1 MPDPLRDYLNQIG
14 KIPLLTAAEEIE
26 LGNSIQRMMPLLEKP
41 DLTKDEQKIIRIGKR
56 AKKRMVQGNLRLV
69 ISVASKYNKMTS
81 RLSMQDLI
89 QEGNIGLIRAVE
101 MFDPSRGYKF
111 STYAYWW
118 IRQGIMRAT
127 QTQDRMI
134 KLPSGAP
141 DGLRKVKYF
150 MIDYQ
155 KEHGVMPSLKEC
167 ADLIGV
173 QPETMRN
180 YLQASEDATSLD
192 AKPRS
197 RADDGS
203 QILDLIP
210 STYGAADEDLELD
223 TATLAIKR
231 AFKEMTERERTIITM
246 RYGLDGEEPLS
257 NPSIAKK
264 IGIHKE
270 AARKLVHQTENKLR
284 DLLMDRPPGKSKRQ
298 KSSSSL
304 TWGWG

>member
-1 MPDPLRDYLNQIG
+1 MADPLRDYLNQIG

-155 KEHGVMPSLKEC
+155 KEHGKMPSLQEC

>member
-304 TWGWG
+304 TWGWS

>member
-192 AKPRS
+192 TKPRS

>member
-150 MIDYQ
+150 MVDYQ
-155 KEHGVMPSLKEC
+155 KEHGKMPSLQQC

-304 TWGWG
+304 TWGWS

>member
-26 LGNSIQRMMPLLEKP
+26 LGNSIQRMMPLLDKP

>member
-26 LGNSIQRMMPLLEKP
+26 LGNSIQRMMPLLEKLNP
-41 DLTKDEQKIIRIGKR
+41 TKDEQKIIRIGKR

-155 KEHGVMPSLKEC
+155 KEHGKMPSLQEC

-231 AFKEMTERERTIITM
+231 AFGEMTERERTIITM

>member
-1 MPDPLRDYLNQIG
+1 
-14 KIPLLTAAEEIE
+14 
-26 LGNSIQRMMPLLEKP
+26 
-41 DLTKDEQKIIRIGKR
+41 
-56 AKKRMVQGNLRLV
+56 V

-155 KEHGVMPSLKEC
+155 KEHGVMPTLKQC

-180 YLQASEDATSLD
+180 YLQAASDATSLD
-192 AKPRS
+192 AKAKS
-197 RADDGS
+197 RTDDGS
-203 QILDLIP
+203 SIIDLIQ
-210 STYGAADEDLELD
+210 STYGAADEDLELG
-223 TATLAIKR
+223 TAALAIKR
-231 AFKEMTERERTIITM
+231 AFGEMTERERIIITM

-298 KSSSSL
+298 KNSSSL

>member
-155 KEHGVMPSLKEC
+155 KEHGKMPSLQEC

>member
-26 LGNSIQRMMPLLEKP
+26 LGNSIQRMMPLLDKP
-41 DLTKDEQKIIRIGKR
+41 NPTKEEQKVIRIGKR

-155 KEHGVMPSLKEC
+155 KEHGVMPTLKQC

-180 YLQASEDATSLD
+180 YLQAASDATSLD
-192 AKPRS
+192 AKAKS
-197 RADDGS
+197 RTDDGCS
-203 QILDLIP
+203 IIDLIQ
-210 STYGAADEDLELD
+210 STYGAADEDLELG
-223 TATLAIKR
+223 TAALAIKR
-231 AFKEMTERERTIITM
+231 AFGEMTERERIIITM

-298 KSSSSL
+298 KNSSSL

>member
-26 LGNSIQRMMPLLEKP
+26 LGNSIQRMMPLLDKP

-304 TWGWG
+304 TWGWS

>member
-14 KIPLLTAAEEIE
+14 RIPLLTPAEEIE
-26 LGNSIQRMMPLLEKP
+26 LGNSIQRMMPLVDKAE
-41 DLTKDEQKIIRIGKR
+41 LTKEEQKVIRIGER

-69 ISVASKYNKMTS
+69 ISVASKYSRMTS

-155 KEHGVMPSLKEC
+155 REHGVMPTLKQC

-180 YLQASEDATSLD
+180 YLQAAEDATSLD
-192 AKPRS
+192 AKAKNRD
-197 RADDGS
+197 DDGS

-210 STYGAADEDLELD
+210 STYGSPNEDLEVD
-223 TATLAIKR
+223 TAVLAVKR
-231 AFKEMTERERTIITM
+231 AFVEMTEQERQIITM

-257 NPSIAKK
+257 NPGIGKK

-270 AARKLVHQTENKLR
+270 AARKLVHQTEEKLR
-284 DLLMDRPPGKSKRQ
+284 DILMDRPPGKSKRQ

-304 TWGWG
+304 TWGWS

>member
-1 MPDPLRDYLNQIG
+1 MADPLRDYLNQIG

-26 LGNSIQRMMPLLEKP
+26 LGNAVQRMMRLADKQ
-41 DLTKDEQKIIRIGKR
+41 DLTDSERKIVRIGTR

-69 ISVASKYNKMTS
+69 ISVASKYSKMTN

-101 MFDPSRGYKF
+101 MFDPARGYKF

-118 IRQGIMRAT
+118 VRQGIMRAT
-127 QTQDRMI
+127 TTQDRMI

-141 DGLRKVKYF
+141 DGLRKVRYF

-155 KEHGVMPSLKEC
+155 KEHGTLPTLKQC

-180 YLQASEDATSLD
+180 YLQAAEDATSLD
-192 AKPRS
+192 AKAKNS
-197 RADDGS
+197 KDDGS
-203 QILDLIP
+203 SIIDLIP
-210 STYGAADEDLELD
+210 SGYGNPDEELTAD
-223 TATLAIKR
+223 TASLALRRAMKSMSEHEKHVITL
-231 AFKEMTERERTIITM
+231 
-246 RYGLDGEEPLS
+246 RYGLNGDEPMS
-257 NPSIAKK
+257 NPSIAEE
-264 IGIHKE
+264 IGVGKE
-270 AARKLVHQTENKLR
+270 AARKMVLQAEARLR
-284 DLLMDRPPGKSKRQ
+284 LLLTDKPPGKPQ
-298 KSSSSL
+298 KQKCSSSL

>member
-26 LGNSIQRMMPLLEKP
+26 LGNSIQRMMPLLDNP
-41 DLTKDEQKIIRIGKR
+41 NPTKDEQKIIRIGKR

-69 ISVASKYNKMTS
+69 ISVASKYNKMTN

-155 KEHGVMPSLKEC
+155 KEHGKMPSLKEC

-180 YLQASEDATSLD
+180 YLQAAEDATSLD
-192 AKPRS
+192 AKPKS
-197 RADDGS
+197 RGEEGS

-231 AFKEMTERERTIITM
+231 AFGEMTEHERNIITM

-284 DLLMDRPPGKSKRQ
+284 DILMDRPPGKSKQQ

>member
-26 LGNSIQRMMPLLEKP
+26 LGNSIQRMMPLLDKP
-41 DLTKDEQKIIRIGKR
+41 NPTKEEQKVIRIGKR

-155 KEHGVMPSLKEC
+155 KEHGVMPTLKQC

-180 YLQASEDATSLD
+180 YLQAASDATSLD
-192 AKPRS
+192 AKAKSTCTQRS
-197 RADDGS
+197 
-203 QILDLIP
+203 
-210 STYGAADEDLELD
+210 
-223 TATLAIKR
+223 K
-231 AFKEMTERERTIITM
+231 
-246 RYGLDGEEPLS
+246 
-257 NPSIAKK
+257 
-264 IGIHKE
+264 
-270 AARKLVHQTENKLR
+270 
-284 DLLMDRPPGKSKRQ
+284 
-298 KSSSSL
+298 
-304 TWGWG
+304 

>member
-26 LGNSIQRMMPLLEKP
+26 LGNSIQRMMPLLDKP

-69 ISVASKYNKMTS
+69 ISVASKYSKMTN

-155 KEHGVMPSLKEC
+155 KEHGKMPSLKEC

-231 AFKEMTERERTIITM
+231 AFGEMTERERTIITM

-257 NPSIAKK
+257 NPNIAKK

>member
-26 LGNSIQRMMPLLEKP
+26 LGNSIQRMMPLLDKP
-41 DLTKDEQKIIRIGKR
+41 NPTKEEQKVIRIGKR

-155 KEHGVMPSLKEC
+155 KEHGVMPTLKQC

-180 YLQASEDATSLD
+180 YLQAASDATSLD
-192 AKPRS
+192 AKAKS
-197 RADDGS
+197 RTDDGS
-203 QILDLIP
+203 SIIDLIQ
-210 STYGAADEDLELD
+210 STYGAADEDLELG
-223 TATLAIKR
+223 TAALAIKR
-231 AFKEMTERERTIITM
+231 AFGEMTERERIIITM

-298 KSSSSL
+298 KNSSSL

>member
-26 LGNSIQRMMPLLEKP
+26 LGNSIQRMMPLLDKP
-41 DLTKDEQKIIRIGKR
+41 DLTKEEQKVIRIGKR

-69 ISVASKYNKMTS
+69 ISVASKYNKMTC

-141 DGLRKVKYF
+141 DGLRKVRYF

-155 KEHGVMPSLKEC
+155 
-167 ADLIGV
+167 
-173 QPETMRN
+173 R
-180 YLQASEDATSLD
+180 
-192 AKPRS
+192 
-197 RADDGS
+197 
-203 QILDLIP
+203 
-210 STYGAADEDLELD
+210 
-223 TATLAIKR
+223 
-231 AFKEMTERERTIITM
+231 
-246 RYGLDGEEPLS
+246 
-257 NPSIAKK
+257 
-264 IGIHKE
+264 
-270 AARKLVHQTENKLR
+270 
-284 DLLMDRPPGKSKRQ
+284 
-298 KSSSSL
+298 
-304 TWGWG
+304 

>member
-1 MPDPLRDYLNQIG
+1 MSDPLRDYLNEIG
-14 KIPLLTAAEEIE
+14 KIPLLSAAEEIA
-26 LGNSIQRMMPLLEKP
+26 LGNSIQAMMPLLEKEE
-41 DLTKDEQKIIRIGKR
+41 LTKAEEKVVRIGKR

-69 ISVASKYNKMTS
+69 ISVASKYNKMTA
-81 RLSMQDLI
+81 RLSMQDLV

-141 DGLRKVKYF
+141 DSLRKVRRY

-155 KEHGVMPSLKEC
+155 EEHGVFPTLKQC
-167 ADLIGV
+167 AELIGV

-180 YLQASEDATSLD
+180 YLYAAQDASSLD
-192 AKPRS
+192 AKCQTKE
-197 RADDGS
+197 DKGNN
-203 QILDLIP
+203 IIDLIP
-210 STYGAADEDLELD
+210 SEDGMPEEELLLETQIEAVKHAVAQISPTNQRL
-223 TATLAIKR
+223 IKL
-231 AFKEMTERERTIITM
+231 
-246 RYGLDGEEPLS
+246 RYGLDGQDAMS
-257 NPSIAKK
+257 HPSIAKK
-264 IGIHKE
+264 IGMHRE
-270 AARKLVHQTENKLR
+270 SVRKQILSAEDEMRRILR
-284 DLLMDRPPGKSKRQ
+284 GDPPGKSKRQ
-298 KSSSSL
+298 GCSSSL

>member
-1 MPDPLRDYLNQIG
+1 
-14 KIPLLTAAEEIE
+14 
-26 LGNSIQRMMPLLEKP
+26 
-41 DLTKDEQKIIRIGKR
+41 
-56 AKKRMVQGNLRLV
+56 
-69 ISVASKYNKMTS
+69 
-81 RLSMQDLI
+81 
-89 QEGNIGLIRAVE
+89 
-101 MFDPSRGYKF
+101 
-111 STYAYWW
+111 
-118 IRQGIMRAT
+118 
-127 QTQDRMI
+127 
-134 KLPSGAP
+134 
-141 DGLRKVKYF
+141 

-180 YLQASEDATSLD
+180 YLQASEDANSLD

-264 IGIHKE
+264 IGSHKE

-284 DLLMDRPPGKSKRQ
+284 ALLMDRPPGKSKRQ

>member
-26 LGNSIQRMMPLLEKP
+26 LGNSIQRMMPLLDKP
-41 DLTKDEQKIIRIGKR
+41 DLTKEEQKIIRIGKR

-69 ISVASKYNKMTS
+69 ISVASKYNKMTC

-141 DGLRKVKYF
+141 DGLRKVRYF

-155 KEHGVMPSLKEC
+155 REHGVMPTLKQC

-180 YLQASEDATSLD
+180 YLQASEDASSLD
-192 AKPRS
+192 AKAKS
-197 RADDGS
+197 RTDEGS
-203 QILDLIP
+203 RILDLIP
-210 STYGAADEDLELD
+210 STYGAADEDLEAD
-223 TATLAIKR
+223 TAALAVDR
-231 AFKEMTERERTIITM
+231 ALKQMTDQERRIITM
-246 RYGLDGEEPLS
+246 RYGLDGQEPLS
-257 NPSIAKK
+257 NPSIGKK

-270 AARKLVHQTENKLR
+270 AARKLVHQTEEKLR
-284 DLLMDRPPGKSKRQ
+284 DILMDRPPGKSKRQ

-304 TWGWG
+304 TWGWS

>member
-26 LGNSIQRMMPLLEKP
+26 LGNSIQRMMPLLDKP
-41 DLTKDEQKIIRIGKR
+41 DPSKDEQKIIRIGKR

-155 KEHGVMPSLKEC
+155 KEHGKMPSLKEC

-231 AFKEMTERERTIITM
+231 AFKEMTERERNIITM

>member
-155 KEHGVMPSLKEC
+155 KEHGVMPRLKEC

-180 YLQASEDATSLD
+180 YLQASEDAISLD

>member
-26 LGNSIQRMMPLLEKP
+26 LGNSIQRMMPLLDKP
-41 DLTKDEQKIIRIGKR
+41 DPTKEEQKVIRIGKR

-155 KEHGVMPSLKEC
+155 KEHGVMPTLKQC

-180 YLQASEDATSLD
+180 YLQAASDATSLD
-192 AKPRS
+192 AKAKS
-197 RADDGS
+197 RTDDGS
-203 QILDLIP
+203 SIIDLIQ
-210 STYGAADEDLELD
+210 STYGAADEDLELG
-223 TATLAIKR
+223 TAALAIKR
-231 AFKEMTERERTIITM
+231 AFGEMTERERIIITM

-298 KSSSSL
+298 KNSSSL

>member
-26 LGNSIQRMMPLLEKP
+26 LGNSIQRMMPLLEKS
-41 DLTKDEQKIIRIGKR
+41 DLTKDEQKIIRIGNR

-231 AFKEMTERERTIITM
+231 AFKEVTERERTIITR
-246 RYGLDGEEPLS
+246 RYGLDGEEPRS

>member
-26 LGNSIQRMMPLLEKP
+26 LGNSIQRMMPLLDKP
-41 DLTKDEQKIIRIGKR
+41 NPTKEEQKIIRIGKR

-155 KEHGVMPSLKEC
+155 KEHGVMPTLKQC

-180 YLQASEDATSLD
+180 YLQAASDATSLD
-192 AKPRS
+192 AKAKS
-197 RADDGS
+197 RTDDGS
-203 QILDLIP
+203 SIIDLIQ
-210 STYGAADEDLELD
+210 STYGAADEDLELG
-223 TATLAIKR
+223 TAALAIKR
-231 AFKEMTERERTIITM
+231 AFGEMTERERIIITM

-298 KSSSSL
+298 KNSSSL

>member
-26 LGNSIQRMMPLLEKP
+26 LGNSIQRMMPLLDKP

-69 ISVASKYNKMTS
+69 ISVASKYSKMTN

-155 KEHGVMPSLKEC
+155 KEHGKMPSLKEC

-231 AFKEMTERERTIITM
+231 AFGEMTERERTIITM

>member
-231 AFKEMTERERTIITM
+231 AFKEMTERERSIITM